1 MLYEFDKVLDRR
13 NTNCEKWDN
22 LMEVFGR
29 EDVVSLWVAD
39 MDFASPPEVVEAL
52 AERAQHPT
60 YGYTFP
66 SQSLRECSRLD
77 IAPAWMGD

>member
-29 EDVVSLWVAD
+29 EDVISLWVAD
-39 MDFASPPEVVEAL
+39 MDFA
-52 AERAQHPT
+52 
-60 YGYTFP
+60 
-66 SQSLRECSRLD
+66 
-77 IAPAWMGD
+77 